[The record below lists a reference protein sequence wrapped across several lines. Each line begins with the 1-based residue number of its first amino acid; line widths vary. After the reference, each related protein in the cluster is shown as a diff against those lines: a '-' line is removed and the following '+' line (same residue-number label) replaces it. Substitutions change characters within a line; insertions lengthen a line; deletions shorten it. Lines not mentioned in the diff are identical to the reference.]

1 MALLFVTHSAFIG
14 HDAGSHHPER
24 PARLEAVRA
33 GIDAAGMT
41 EAVTEVAPRAAT
53 EEEIARVH
61 RPDYIDAI
69 RSICAAGGGPLDPD
83 TWTSTGSWEA
93 ATRAAGAGLEAVERL
108 DRGEADAAFCAVRP
122 PGHHALA
129 AQGMGFCLF
138 NNVAVC
144 AAALAERGE
153 RVLIFDWDAHH
164 GNGTQAA
171 FWSDPRVGF
180 VSVHQYPLWPMSGK
194 LTDLGADEGTGLTA
208 NVPLPPGATG
218 DHVLRSIDEVLA
230 PMAARLDPTWVLVSA
245 GFDGH
250 RNDPLTDL
258 GYSAGDFALMAGRV
272 QELVPAGHLVAFLE
286 GGYELDGLARSA
298 GACVAALLG
307 ERWMPEET
315 TTGGPGAEIVGAAAR
330 MLSRSC

>member
-1 MALLFVTHSAFIG
+1 MALLFVTHGAFMG

-33 GIDAAGMT
+33 GIDAAGVT
-41 EAVTEVAPRAAT
+41 EAVIEVAPRAAT
-53 EEEIARVH
+53 EHELARVH

-69 RSICAAGGGPLDPD
+69 RAICAAGGGPLDPD

-138 NNVAVC
+138 NNIAVC

-164 GNGTQAA
+164 GNGTQAT

-194 LTDLGADEGTGLTA
+194 LTDLGAGEGMGLTA

-218 DHVLRSIDEVLA
+218 DHVLRAIDEVLA

-258 GYSAGDFALMAGRV
+258 AYSAGDFALMAGRV
-272 QELVPAGHLVAFLE
+272 QELVPAGRMVAFLE

-298 GACVAALLG
+298 GASVAAMLG
-307 ERWMPEET
+307 ERWMPEAA
-315 TTGGPGAEIVGAAAR
+315 TTGGPGVEIVGAAAR